1 MRALLVAT
9 LAFAP
14 VLVHAQ
20 SAQLQAKLTSP
31 SFENAAAA
39 GAVATSPRR
48 VSTGV
53 VEPKIAIK
61 NDVVVTKSFWAD
73 SAIHQDAKVT
83 VAMTVDEKGNPSDL
97 KVIASANP
105 DLDKSVVEAV
115 KTYRFIP
122 GTVNNTPT
130 AFPVNLTV
138 VVRNPN
144 NL

>member
-14 VLVHAQ
+14 VLAHAQ

-39 GAVATSPRR
+39 SAVVTTPRR

-53 VEPKIAIK
+53 VEPKVAIT
-61 NDVVVTKSFWAD
+61 NSVIVPKSFWAETY
-73 SAIHQDAKVT
+73 AHEDAKVT
-83 VAMTVDEKGNPSDL
+83 VAMTVDEKGTPSDL

-105 DLDKSVVEAV
+105 ELDKSVVEAV
-115 KTYRFIP
+115 KSYRFIP
-122 GTVNNTPT
+122 GTVNNTPA

>member
-14 VLVHAQ
+14 VMLHAQ
-20 SAQLQAKLTSP
+20 SAQLQAKLTAP

-48 VSTGV
+48 ISTGV
-53 VEPKIAIK
+53 VEPKVAIT
-61 NDVVVTKSFWAD
+61 NNVVVSKSFWAE
-73 SAIHQDAKVT
+73 SYAHEDAKVT
-83 VAMTVDEKGNPSDL
+83 VAMTVDEKGNPTDL
-97 KVIASANP
+97 KVVASANP
-105 DLDKSVVEAV
+105 ELDKSVIEAV
-115 KTYRFIP
+115 KTYHFIP
-122 GTVNNTPT
+122 GTVNSTPA

>member
-20 SAQLQAKLTSP
+20 SAQLQARLTSP
-31 SFENAAAA
+31 SFENAA
-39 GAVATSPRR
+39 GAVATTPRR

-61 NDVVVTKSFWAD
+61 NDVVVSKSFWAD
-73 SAIHQDAKVT
+73 SAIRQDAKVT

-122 GTVNNTPT
+122 GTVNNTPA